1 MTRTL
6 SACLARFE
14 GVCQTSPL
22 PARPRLKTPAI
33 VPARREG
40 VDDLGSAVATPSHAV
55 GATHGAPAREPSP
68 RRTERAAAPSSPR
81 RAPARVCVS
90 ASRRAGTP
98 PHSTQTGTTRRSE
111 ALVTEK

>member
-33 VPARREG
+33 VPARREK
-40 VDDLGSAVATPSHAV
+40 VDDLGPAVATSSDAV
-55 GATHGAPAREPSP
+55 GATHGAAAREPSP

-81 RAPARVCVS
+81 RAPARVYVS
-90 ASRRAGTP
+90 ASRRAGTS
-98 PHSTQTGTTRRSE
+98 PHSTHTGTTRRSE